1 MRSTIGV
8 AAVLILSMFLGVA
21 HAQEGTSPS
30 LMSPTNETV
39 RWDQW
44 VSAHQGGVIVFWASW
59 LPPERRDPTIL
70 DRIQREAADL
80 NLAFTIVAVQEPIDD
95 SRKVL
100 NPSGFPWLHDRHGAL
115 LKHLRVF
122 RIPAITVVD
131 GEGNVLATLPFVS
144 GTLRDWGT
152 PQ

>member
-8 AAVLILSMFLGVA
+8 AGALILSMFLGVT
-21 HAQEGTSPS
+21 HAQESPSPS
-30 LMSPTNETV
+30 LTGPANETV

-44 VSAHQGGVIVFWASW
+44 VSAHEGGVVVFWASW
-59 LPPERRDPTIL
+59 LPPERRNPAL
-70 DRIQREAADL
+70 LERIRNEAADL
-80 NLAFTIVAVQEPIDD
+80 KLAFIVVAVQEPIDD
-95 SRKVL
+95 SRRALK
-100 NPSGFPWLHDRHGAL
+100 PSGLPWLHDRHGAL

-131 GEGNVLATLPFVS
+131 GEGNVLATLPFVG

-152 PQ
+152 Q